1 MLKKKASVVLAQN
14 VFTAASMSQLVMS
27 VAQELPGVFTEVVK
41 MGRWACLADNM
52 RVEATGSFLKGANRE
67 QVLSLL
73 LVILQLRGK
82 RSEMKEAMSTEK
94 LGLLPEVHSRI
105 AVLKNLLYIDENEMV
120 TLKGRCCCYVDAT
133 DLGHT

>member
-1 MLKKKASVVLAQN
+1 MVLAQN

-133 DLGHT
+133 DPGHT